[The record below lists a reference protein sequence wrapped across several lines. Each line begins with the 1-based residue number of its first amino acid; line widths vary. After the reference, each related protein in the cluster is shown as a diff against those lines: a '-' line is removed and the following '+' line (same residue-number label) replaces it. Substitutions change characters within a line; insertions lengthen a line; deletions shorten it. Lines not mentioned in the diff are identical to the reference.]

1 MLRLTLLFTALLSF
15 AGLVRADDAVFI
27 VNPAG
32 ADASISAAD
41 ATAILLGNKT
51 KWDGGGLI
59 KLAVLTQ
66 GEAHEK
72 IMHDFLQRS
81 ADQFD
86 KYWKKMVF
94 SGKGMMPMQ
103 AASDADLIAYV
114 AKTPGSVGYVAAA
127 SVTGAVKVLPVK

>member
-1 MLRLTLLFTALLSF
+1 MLRLTFIFAVLLSL
-15 AGLVRADDAVFI
+15 AGVLRADDAVFI

-32 ADASISAAD
+32 ADASISSDD
-41 ATAILLGNKT
+41 AKAILLGNKT

-66 GEAHEK
+66 GDAHEK
-72 IMHDFLQRS
+72 IMHDYVQRS

-103 AASDADLIAYV
+103 AASDADLVAYV
-114 AKTPGSVGYVAAA
+114 AKTPGAIGYVSAA

>member
-1 MLRLTLLFTALLSF
+1 MLRITLLLTVLLSF

-32 ADASISAAD
+32 ADASISAEA
-41 ATAILLGNKT
+41 AKAILLGNKT

-72 IMHDFLQRS
+72 IMHDFVQRS

-94 SGKGMMPMQ
+94 SGKGMMPVQ
-103 AASDADLIAYV
+103 AASDVDLIAYV
-114 AKTPGSVGYVAAA
+114 AKTQGAIGYVSAA
-127 SVTGAVKVLPVK
+127 SVTGAVKVLTVK

>member
-1 MLRLTLLFTALLSF
+1 MLRLTFVFTVLLSF
-15 AGLVRADDAVFI
+15 AGLLRADDAVFI
-27 VNPAG
+27 VNPDG
-32 ADASISAAD
+32 ADASISAEA
-41 ATAILLGNKT
+41 AKAILLGNKI

-66 GEAHEK
+66 GDAHEK
-72 IMHDFLQRS
+72 IMHEYVQRS

-94 SGKGMMPMQ
+94 SGKGMMPVQ
-103 AASDADLIAYV
+103 AASDADLVAYV
-114 AKTPGSVGYVAAA
+114 AKTPGAIGYVSAA